1 MLISSF
7 FLLSLNIPRLK
18 SCIYVNPLSP
28 SYLII
33 CGDNIFLSNFPSRQK
48 KGIQCSKS
56 LFSHSVIEFIVNS
69 DQVEPSIFQSH
80 AISFFSV
87 LLDVLHIYAVLMSGE
102 HVLDIPPFIM
112 WGDLGSKVLLTVVS
126 TQQSCCWLLIMMI
139 VLCHCTHWSC

>member
-33 CGDNIFLSNFPSRQK
+33 CGDNIFLSTEKRHPVFQ
-48 KGIQCSKS
+48 KS

-112 WGDLGSKVLLTVVS
+112 
-126 TQQSCCWLLIMMI
+126 
-139 VLCHCTHWSC
+139 